1 MTEEIKITKSSGCVF
16 RDIGVPCPTPDE
28 IRRATLLEIA
38 GLARCRFVLLHEG
51 QEPPPE
57 LEHYAHAL
65 DTLAQKLERM
75 AKE

>member
-38 GLARCRFVLLHEG
+38 GLARKEAESYDGYPLATAGVAITALNMFA
-51 QEPPPE
+51 QE
-57 LEHYAHAL
+57 
-65 DTLAQKLERM
+65 LERM
-75 AKE
+75 AGE